1 MCLFSEERHDADS
14 KTETIGNDTLE
25 GQIASFMD
33 SLNMSYKEVM
43 SLPYA
48 RLIVMQ
54 KDKLRPLTGKRVV
67 KMSGRDMMKM
77 RNKNK

>member
-1 MCLFSEERHDADS
+1 
-14 KTETIGNDTLE
+14 
-25 GQIASFMD
+25 MD

-67 KMSGRDMMKM
+67 KMSGRDIMKM